1 MKSANPERSKRRKKI
16 ALRVLL
22 FGLAT
27 YIGVCYALADAVVTR
42 SSHTIPERPKE
53 LEVWQP
59 IPNVPAW
66 ASPAVGKGTAKN
78 VFIFSH
84 GLKAN
89 RAFFKRTALEMVK
102 RGHDV
107 VLLPLPGHDEHPDD
121 KLGFGPKEAAL
132 IRSTIDALKAE
143 NIVLVGC
150 SMGGAASWLASD
162 HPRVDGIVTECAFG
176 NLDPVTRVWF
186 DRKMPGGSIILRPVV
201 WIASLKVGI
210 NPGDINPIETAKKWD
225 SSKPSLVIQAAE
237 DKLIPLSQS
246 RELAEATA
254 AEYWVIPSL
263 KHACCQ
269 DIGAEYDNRVES
281 VMTHVLKY
289 KKSAL

>member
-1 MKSANPERSKRRKKI
+1 MRSVNPERKKRRKKI

-27 YIGVCYALADAVVTR
+27 YIGVCYALADAVVSR
-42 SSHTIPERPKE
+42 QSQEPPQRPKE

-59 IPNVPAW
+59 VPNVPAW
-66 ASPAVGKGTAKN
+66 ASTGVSKGTAKS

-89 RAFFKRTALEMVK
+89 RAFFKRTSLEMIK
-102 RGHDV
+102 RGYDV
-107 VLLPLPGHDEHPDD
+107 VLLPLPGHDENPDD

-132 IRSTIDALKAE
+132 IRSTVDAIKAE

-162 HPRVDGIVTECAFG
+162 HPKVDGIVTECAFG

-186 DRKMPGGSIILRPVV
+186 DRKMPGGSVLLRPVV
-201 WIASLKVGI
+201 WMASWKVGI
-210 NPGDINPIETAKKWD
+210 TPGDINPIETAKKWD
-225 SSKPSLVIQAAE
+225 HAKPALVIQAAA
-237 DKLIPLSQS
+237 DKLIPISQS
-246 RELAEATA
+246 EELAKASGA
-254 AEYWVIPSL
+254 DYWLIPSI

-269 DIGAEYDNRVES
+269 EVGAVYDDRVEG
-281 VMTHVLKY
+281 VMKQVLAKQ
-289 KKSAL
+289 KGAL